1 MNVQSVSF
9 PSFFFFLRRGIS
21 VFTFIVKNLE
31 VYVARVVTSFWRGK
45 NDKCMY

>member
-1 MNVQSVSF
+1 MCSLSVLHL
-9 PSFFFFLRRGIS
+9 FFFLRRGIS